1 MSGLTLYEKTIHS
14 ITLTRQGP
22 PLSNVYVARLLSSRN
37 GTFWGHRHRSQRERL
52 SAMVGGFDKDVL
64 EKFYALS
71 DDQFAR
77 LLNIYSAEYGA
88 GAATYAR
95 EVFDEWK
102 AGIVRPSAQTIN
114 RLLDSLPQVLN
125 FDGKCELLRK
135 LRERHRKPEHHSL
148 KVKTDDWKSELV
160 PLVKRIVEKAYTSN
174 LPEIVERRLT
184 WLSSGDMQVAR
195 ALLSHSQAI
204 EGAVA
209 VRLLEHEMEDLE
221 AVLKHVRGKAK
232 ITHTISLPYGNIELR
247 ISGRRM
253 MAEDENNKTDLV
265 RPNNNTGLFKPTAD
279 DIFDDVF
286 TNLDEDQARQV
297 KAKAAQEAMRIVA
310 EKKRGEIKYE
320 NAAKD
325 IANFVANADLM
336 DQRKTD
342 YQMSGQFESASG
354 MTKIQVGRNWSQTI
368 VIGGVIVLVLL
379 VVVIYLLKL

>member
-1 MSGLTLYEKTIHS
+1 
-14 ITLTRQGP
+14 
-22 PLSNVYVARLLSSRN
+22 
-37 GTFWGHRHRSQRERL
+37 
-52 SAMVGGFDKDVL
+52 MVGGFDRDVL
-64 EKFYALS
+64 QKFYTLS
-71 DDQFAR
+71 ADQLAQLF
-77 LLNIYSAEYGA
+77 NIYSDEYGD
-88 GAATYAR
+88 GAAAYAR
-95 EVFDEWK
+95 KVYDEWK
-102 AGIVRPSAQTIN
+102 TGAVRPSAQTIN
-114 RLLDSLPQVLN
+114 RLLDHLPKVLS

-135 LRERHRKPEHHSL
+135 LRERHRKPEHHSI
-148 KVKTDDWKSELV
+148 KVKVDDWKSKLV

-195 ALLSHSQAI
+195 ALLSHSQAM

-209 VRLLEHEMEDLE
+209 VRLLEHEMQDLE
-221 AVLKHVRGKAK
+221 AVVTHVHGSTK
-232 ITHTISLPYGNIELR
+232 ITHTISLPYGNIELK

-253 MAEDENNKTDLV
+253 MAKDGNNETDLV
-265 RPNNNTGLFKPTAD
+265 RQNNSGLFKPTAA

-286 TNLDEDQARQV
+286 SNLAEDQARQV
-297 KAKAAQEAMRIVA
+297 KAKAAQEAMRLVA

-354 MTKIQVGRNWSQTI
+354 LTKIQVGRNWSRTI
-368 VIGGVIVLVLL
+368 VIAVVIGLVLL
-379 VVVIYLLKL
+379 AVAIYLLKM

>member
-1 MSGLTLYEKTIHS
+1 M
-14 ITLTRQGP
+14 
-22 PLSNVYVARLLSSRN
+22 
-37 GTFWGHRHRSQRERL
+37 L
-52 SAMVGGFDKDVL
+52 SAMVGGFDRDVL

-71 DDQFAR
+71 ADQLAR
-77 LLNIYSAEYGA
+77 LFNIYEDEYGE
-88 GAATYAR
+88 GAAGYAR
-95 EVFDEWK
+95 KVYDEWK

-114 RLLDSLPQVLN
+114 RLLDHLPKVLN

-135 LRERHRKPEHHSL
+135 LRERHRKPEHHSI
-148 KVKTDDWKSELV
+148 KVKVDDWKSRLV

-174 LPEIVERRLT
+174 LPEIVESRLT

-195 ALLSHSQAI
+195 ALLSHSQAL

-209 VRLLEHEMEDLE
+209 VRLLEHEMQDLE
-221 AVLKHVRGKAK
+221 AVLARVHGKTK
-232 ITHTISLPYGNIELR
+232 ITHTIGLPYGNIELK
-247 ISGRRM
+247 ISGRRK
-253 MAEDENNKTDLV
+253 MAKDENDETHLV
-265 RPNNNTGLFKPTAD
+265 RQNNNTGLFKPTAD

-286 TNLDEDQARQV
+286 SNLDEDQARQV

-368 VIGGVIVLVLL
+368 VIAVVIGLVLVA
-379 VVVIYLLKL
+379 VAIYLLKI

>member
-1 MSGLTLYEKTIHS
+1 M
-14 ITLTRQGP
+14 
-22 PLSNVYVARLLSSRN
+22 ARLLRSRDAV
-37 GTFWGHRHRSQRERL
+37 FWGRRHHSQREML
-52 SAMVGGFDKDVL
+52 SAMVGGFDRDVL
-64 EKFYALS
+64 EKFYLLS
-71 DDQFAR
+71 TDQLAR
-77 LLNIYSAEYGA
+77 LFNLYSDEYGD
-88 GAATYAR
+88 GAADYAR
-95 EVFDEWK
+95 KVYDEWK

-114 RLLDSLPQVLN
+114 RLLDHLPKVLN

-135 LRERHRKPEHHSL
+135 LRERHRKPEHHSI
-148 KVKTDDWKSELV
+148 KVKVDDWKSRLV

-195 ALLSHSQAI
+195 ALLSHSQAL

-209 VRLLEHEMEDLE
+209 VRLLEHEMQDLE
-221 AVLKHVRGKAK
+221 VVLAHVHGTAK
-232 ITHTISLPYGNIELR
+232 ITHTISLPYGNIELK
-247 ISGRRM
+247 ISGRRK
-253 MAEDENNKTDLV
+253 MAKDENDETHLV
-265 RPNNNTGLFKPTAD
+265 RQNNTGLFKPTAD

-368 VIGGVIVLVLL
+368 VIAVVIGLVLVA
-379 VVVIYLLKL
+379 VAIYLWKI

>member
-1 MSGLTLYEKTIHS
+1 M
-14 ITLTRQGP
+14 
-22 PLSNVYVARLLSSRN
+22 ARLLRSRDAV
-37 GTFWGHRHRSQRERL
+37 FWGRRHHSQREML
-52 SAMVGGFDKDVL
+52 SAMVGGFDRDVL
-64 EKFYALS
+64 EKFYMLS
-71 DDQFAR
+71 TDQLAR
-77 LLNIYSAEYGA
+77 LFNLYSDEYGD
-88 GAATYAR
+88 GAADYAR
-95 EVFDEWK
+95 KVYDEWK

-114 RLLDSLPQVLN
+114 RLLDHLPKVLN

-135 LRERHRKPEHHSL
+135 LRERHRKPEHHSI
-148 KVKTDDWKSELV
+148 KVKVDDWKSRLV

-195 ALLSHSQAI
+195 ALLSHSQAL

-209 VRLLEHEMEDLE
+209 VRLLEHEMQDLE
-221 AVLKHVRGKAK
+221 VVLAHVHGTAK
-232 ITHTISLPYGNIELR
+232 ITHTISLPYGNIELK
-247 ISGRRM
+247 ISGRRK
-253 MAEDENNKTDLV
+253 MAKDENDETHLV
-265 RPNNNTGLFKPTAD
+265 RQNNTGLFKPTAD

-368 VIGGVIVLVLL
+368 VIAVVIGLVLVA
-379 VVVIYLLKL
+379 VAIYLLKI